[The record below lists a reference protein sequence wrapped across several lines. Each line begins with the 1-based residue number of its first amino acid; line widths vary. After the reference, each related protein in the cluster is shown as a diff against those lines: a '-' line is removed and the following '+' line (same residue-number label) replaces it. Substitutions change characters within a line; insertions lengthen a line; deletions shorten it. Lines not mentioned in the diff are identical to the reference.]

1 MPKGSELTIEEWL
14 EEIGATDICFVG
26 GGEGPPDFLVRYA
39 GELVAVEATRL
50 QSSDGWREDRRCA
63 FERQLGN
70 LIAEVYGKRADT
82 PRWHA
87 RCEYDPREPGPPG
100 QHCKEWQEVV
110 RQALESKGQRVRV
123 HLVSRR
129 KRKGRGVRLKL
140 YAASKEGSFTGVEVD
155 RGSIVAAEL
164 ADRIPVVVSEKTG
177 KVQSGPRARNYERW
191 WLVLDDEILMVGMEV
206 LQPAERSN
214 IKTEVRRATGR
225 EQWSKII
232 IVSRFHGVSAST
244 REPKKFFPL
253 WEDPEHP
260 ALPDGSEEGAF
271 PVSRP

>member
-26 GGEGPPDFLVRYA
+26 GGEGPPDFLVRYR

-50 QSSDGWREDRRCA
+50 QSSDGWREDRRRA

-82 PRWHA
+82 PKWHA

-100 QHCKEWQEVV
+100 QHCKEWQEAV
-110 RQALESKGQRVRV
+110 RQALESKEHGPRIE
-123 HLVSRR
+123 LVPRHKRR
-129 KRKGRGVRLKL
+129 GRGVTLEL
-140 YAASKEGSFTGVEVD
+140 CAASNEGSFAGVEVD
-155 RGSIVAAEL
+155 QGSFVSAEL
-164 ADRIPVVVSEKTG
+164 ADQLSAVVSEKTG
-177 KVQSGPRARNYERW
+177 KVQSGNRARNYERW
-191 WLVLDDEILMVGMEV
+191 WLVLDDKILMVGMEV

-214 IKTEVRRATGR
+214 IKTEVRQATGR

-232 IVSRFHGVSAST
+232 IVSRSHGVSANT
-244 REPKKFFPL
+244 REAKKFFPL

-260 ALPDGSEEGAF
+260 ALPEGAEEDAF
-271 PVSRP
+271 SVSRP